1 MSVAVM
7 SRIRLVGLNTE
18 RSKILN
24 ALTSQKQF
32 EARSTSPLCDLAT
45 AVDEARMNE
54 LLSKQAKISFALDFL
69 NSNHA
74 ESSKLISK
82 HLAVFDEAKINYP
95 DVKTLT
101 PLKKGSRV
109 LISESDFND
118 VGAKEFELISV
129 CDELDKLSKKL
140 VDLKSEQSRISND
153 IRAYQ
158 PFAAYD
164 GKLSEL
170 GAHKYVTVIA
180 AHNPSV
186 NAKIDFGDMN
196 VAYTFEGSH
205 GTFITVICLNEDAA
219 AVNVRL
225 TERGFSICTLRDD
238 CTAAEKIQS
247 LRKEFDDITR
257 QTLIARLNAMK
268 FDDKYNELGVLYD
281 VYGLS
286 LERAEA
292 ENRFLRTEGA
302 FVLDGWVPE
311 CNKDAVRHEVE
322 SVANV
327 YIEFLRPEEGDSPP
341 TLAQNPKVVQPFE
354 DVTNMY
360 SAPKYRE
367 FDPNI
372 VMSVFFFIFFGIMIG
387 DAGYG
392 MILTAVGLFLG
403 LRGKLEKGT
412 KSLLLLVGICGISA
426 TVWGVVFG
434 GYFAIDFGDNQV
446 ALWFNPL
453 ENPINLL
460 IVSIVCGCVQL
471 VVAYIIKG
479 MKLVSAGKPFSAI
492 FDAGF
497 VILLF
502 VALACLGLNLLTQID
517 ALFTA
522 AIAIAITGVVGIF
535 FTAGREKKGIFGKL
549 LGGFSGL
556 YGLVNL
562 FSDVLSYCRIFGLS
576 LASCAIGFAFNTL
589 GAMFFDLGV
598 IGYIIGII
606 ILIPLH
612 IFNIGIGVLGAYVHN
627 ARLQFLEFYGKFYEG
642 EGRLFT
648 PLGERTKYIRFN

>member
-24 ALTSQKQF
+24 ALTSHKQF
-32 EARSTSPLCDLAT
+32 EARSTSPLCELST
-45 AVDEARMNE
+45 VSDEARINE

-69 NSNHA
+69 NGNRS
-74 ESSKLISK
+74 ELSKLISK
-82 HLAVFDEAKINYP
+82 NASVLSESKIDCP
-95 DVKTLT
+95 DIKTLT

-109 LISESDFND
+109 LISESDFSD
-118 VGAKEFELISV
+118 VGAKEFELLSV
-129 CDELDKLSKKL
+129 CDELDKISKKL
-140 VDLKSEQSRISND
+140 VDFKSEQSRISNE
-153 IRAYQ
+153 IRAYL
-158 PFAAYD
+158 PFVEYD

-170 GAHKYVTVIA
+170 GTHKYTTVIV
-180 AHNPSV
+180 AHNQSV
-186 NAKIDFGDMN
+186 GAKVDFGDMN
-196 VAYTFEGSH
+196 VAYSLSGKS
-205 GTFITVICLNEDAA
+205 GTFITVICLNDDAA
-219 AVNVRL
+219 AVSARL
-225 TERGFSICTLRDD
+225 VERGFSACTLRDD
-238 CTAAEKIQS
+238 CTAQEKIDSLKSEYNDLIKQS
-247 LRKEFDDITR
+247 FVCRM
-257 QTLIARLNAMK
+257 NVMK
-268 FDDKYNELGVLYD
+268 FDDKYDELGVLYD
-281 VYGLS
+281 VFGLS

-311 CNKDAVRHEVE
+311 CNKDVIRHEVE

-327 YIEFLRPEEGDSPP
+327 YIEFLRPEEGDAPP
-341 TLAQNPKVVQPFE
+341 TLAQNPKVIQPFE

-367 FDPNI
+367 LDPNI
-372 VMSVFFFIFFGIMIG
+372 IMSVFFFMFFGIMIG

-426 TVWGVVFG
+426 IVWGVIFG
-434 GYFAIDFGDNQV
+434 GYFAIDFGNTKV

-460 IVSIVCGCVQL
+460 LLSIVCGCVQL
-471 VVAYIIKG
+471 VVAYVIKG
-479 MKLVSAGKPFSAI
+479 IKLITAGKPFSAI
-492 FDAGF
+492 FDSGF
-497 VILLF
+497 IILLF
-502 VALACLGLNLLTQID
+502 VALACLGVNLLTGIEVLLTV
-517 ALFTA
+517 AIV
-522 AIAIAITGVVGIF
+522 IAIIAVAGIF

-549 LGGFSGL
+549 LGGVSGL

-598 IGYIIGII
+598 AGYIVGII

-642 EGRLFT
+642 EGRLFE